1 MESNRIEIICKN
13 NGKRIKVPIG
23 ANIEEIRLLAGVQ
36 TRYKVMGAL
45 VNNKIMGL
53 STPIYRNKSIEFI
66 DLGSTSGMRIYV
78 RSLIFVLYKAI
89 NDTIPGAKLRI
100 EHPISTGYYVE
111 ISKDGKMID
120 TNTLA
125 SIKAK
130 MHELVNADIPF
141 ELFYRPTVEVEKM
154 FREAGA
160 QNTANLLKYVKDYYS
175 IYYTLEG
182 LPDFYQSLLT
192 PSTGCLEIF
201 DIVPYF
207 DGFFLALPSVEN
219 PETIAP
225 PEFLPKTFETF
236 KEYWS
241 WCRIMGITDIADIN
255 KVKKEDLNRLIK
267 IAEALHEKK
276 IVQIADRILK
286 DKRIKLILIA
296 GPSSSGKTT
305 FSKRI
310 SIQLA
315 ASGIFPLS
323 LSLDN
328 YFVNRDQTPI
338 DENGEHDFESL
349 YSLDLPYFH
358 KQMEQLAKGEEVE
371 TPIYNFETGRREAK
385 GVKMRL
391 REGQVILI
399 EGIHALNPEL
409 TKTIPDE
416 EKFKVF
422 VSPLTSLSINDHN
435 WIPTEDIRILR
446 RIIRDHKY
454 RSYSGE
460 DTILRWGSVRR
471 GENKWILPYSENADA
486 MFNSS
491 LLFEL
496 QAIRRQAEPILM
508 EVRQDSDA
516 YPEARRLLKLL
527 RLFVPISYFD
537 IPSTSLLREFL
548 GGSGFRY

>member
-23 ANIEEIRLLAGVQ
+23 ANLEEIRLLAGAE
-36 TRYKVMGAL
+36 TKYKVMGAL

-53 STPIYRNKSIEFI
+53 QTPIYRNKSVEFI
-66 DLGSTSGMRIYV
+66 DMGTTSGMRIYV
-78 RSLIFVLYKAI
+78 RSLIFVLYKAVE
-89 NDTIPGAKLRI
+89 DVIPGARLRV
-100 EHPISTGYYVE
+100 EHPISTGYYFE
-111 ISKDGKMID
+111 IIKDDKIIDNDTLGK
-120 TNTLA
+120 
-125 SIKAK
+125 IKSR
-130 MHELVNADIPF
+130 MREIISADMPF
-141 ELFYRPTVEVEKM
+141 QLFYRPTVEVEKM
-154 FREAGA
+154 FRDAGTE
-160 QNTANLLKYVKDYYS
+160 NTANLLKYVKDYYS
-175 IYYTLEG
+175 VYYTLDG

-192 PSTGCLEIF
+192 PSTGCLDKF

-207 DGFFLALPSVEN
+207 DGFFLCLPTVEN
-219 PETIAP
+219 PDETAM
-225 PEFLPKTFETF
+225 PEFLKKTFDTF

-255 KVKKEDLNRLIK
+255 KVERDKLNRLIK

-276 IVQIADRILK
+276 IVQIADRIVN
-286 DKRIKLILIA
+286 DKRIKIVLVA

-315 ASGIFPLS
+315 ASGVLPLP

-328 YFVNRDQTPI
+328 YFVNRDTTPL

-349 YSLDLPYFH
+349 YALDLPLFYE
-358 KQMEQLAKGEEVE
+358 QMEQLAKGMEVE
-371 TPIYNFETGRREAK
+371 TPIYNFETGKREAK
-385 GVKMRL
+385 GEKIKL
-391 REGQVILI
+391 HDGQVVII

-409 TKTIPDE
+409 TKNIPDE
-416 EKFKVF
+416 NKFKVF
-422 VSPLTSLSINDHN
+422 VSPLTALSVNDHN

-460 DTILRWGSVRR
+460 DTILRWDSVRR
-471 GENKWILPYSENADA
+471 GENKWILPFSENADA

-516 YPEARRLLKLL
+516 YPEARRLLRLL
-527 RLFVPISYFD
+527 RFFTPISYND

>member
-1 MESNRIEIICKN
+1 MDRIEIICKN

-23 ANIEEIRLLAGVQ
+23 SNLEEIMILAGVQ
-36 TRYKVMGAL
+36 TKYKVMGAL
-45 VNNKIMGL
+45 VNNKIMSL
-53 STPIYRNKSIEFI
+53 STPVYRNKSVEFI

-78 RSLIFVLYKAI
+78 RSLIFVLYKAV
-89 NDTIPGAKLRI
+89 NDVVPGARLRV
-100 EHPISTGYYVE
+100 EHPISTGYYIE
-111 ISKDGKMID
+111 ISIDGKMIGND
-120 TNTLA
+120 TLGA
-125 SIKAK
+125 IKNRMREIVA
-130 MHELVNADIPF
+130 ADMPF
-141 ELFYRPTVEVEKM
+141 EMFYRPTVEIEKM
-154 FREAGA
+154 FRESGA
-160 QNTANLLKYVKDYYS
+160 ENTANLLRYVKDYYS
-175 IYYTLEG
+175 IYYTLDG

-192 PSTGCLEIF
+192 PTTGCLDIF
-201 DIVPYF
+201 DLVPYF
-207 DGFFLALPSVEN
+207 DGFFLCLPSPGKPDELA
-219 PETIAP
+219 AP
-225 PEFLPKTFETF
+225 CFLKQTFETF

-255 KVKKEDLNRLIK
+255 KVKKEELNRLIK

-276 IVQIADRILK
+276 IVQIADRIIK
-286 DKRIKLILIA
+286 DKRIKIILVA

-315 ASGIFPLS
+315 ASGVFPLT

-328 YFVNRDQTPI
+328 YFINRDKTPV

-349 YSLDLPYFH
+349 YSLDLPLFYE
-358 KQMEQLAKGEEVE
+358 QMEELARGEEVE
-371 TPIYNFETGRREAK
+371 TPIYNFETGRREPR
-385 GVKMRL
+385 GVKMKL
-391 REGQVILI
+391 RDGQVIVI

-416 EKFKVF
+416 AKFKVF
-422 VSPLTSLSINDHN
+422 VSPLTALSINDHN

-471 GENKWILPYSENADA
+471 GEDKWILPFSENADA

-527 RLFVPISYFD
+527 RLFAPISFYD